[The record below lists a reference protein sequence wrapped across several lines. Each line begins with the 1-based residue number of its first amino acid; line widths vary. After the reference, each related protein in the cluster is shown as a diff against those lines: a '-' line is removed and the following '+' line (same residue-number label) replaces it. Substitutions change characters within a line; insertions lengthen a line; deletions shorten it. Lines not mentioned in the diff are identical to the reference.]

1 MRNYTA
7 LTIFL
12 ICVFLATQASAQVD
26 SKTQGTSSKSQQ
38 GTVSSAKSA
47 KTGSMFDATGTLAY
61 SYDQLGYVR
70 NAKNR
75 VFFQY
80 TTKGEI
86 IKKRVVVGTVSKGVF
101 QDRFGKEYARFIQE
115 GKLIDANSKPVGTVK
130 DDGTVLNKNG
140 TKIGSA
146 PGVDKNIVA
155 IVYFFNEVLDTKQ
168 SKTKK

>member
-1 MRNYTA
+1 MKKYA
-7 LTIFL
+7 SFIVILIGIFL
-12 ICVFLATQASAQVD
+12 SFQVTAQAD
-26 SKTQGTSSKSQQ
+26 SKTQATSSKSQQ
-38 GTVSSAKSA
+38 GTVSSAKPA
-47 KTGSMFDATGTLAY
+47 KTGSMFDATGTLAF

-75 VFFQY
+75 VVFQY

-86 IKKRVVVGTVSKGVF
+86 IKKRAVVGTVSKGVF

-115 GKLIDANSKPVGTVK
+115 GKLIDANSKPVGAVK

-168 SKTKK
+168 SKSKK